1 MSKGGHFLAQ
11 QPKKKTKTWVV
22 VVAVILA
29 VILLIARNVLEHKGK
44 GEKGDVR

>member
-1 MSKGGHFLAQ
+1 MPAAEPTTNVSRICL
-11 QPKKKTKTWVV
+11 
-22 VVAVILA
+22 VILA